1 MHTIYYLLFMIGFK
15 FLFCRPENLF
25 LKYTHAHVRAHTCGM
40 NLDIVNKCT
49 YARSAPPSH
58 FLVIYRIEKLP
69 SCVVHRALPFPSS
82 MPHMYFSLTE
92 AELTEHIDNIKTS
105 LNDSSKSVWTC
116 SLKRKL

>member
-1 MHTIYYLLFMIGFK
+1 MIGFE

-25 LKYTHAHVRAHTCGM
+25 LKYTYAHERAYTCGINPEHREQM
-40 NLDIVNKCT
+40 YVIHMFAALPLS
-49 YARSAPPSH
+49 Y

-92 AELTEHIDNIKTS
+92 AELTEHIDNIKAS